1 MVVYGYLKNISLKDK
16 SRVEINDT
24 IYCLL
29 TEKKTSQQIRFIQ
42 GDMPI
47 HIFFKFPSQLHIPLI
62 KGEYCAG
69 NFFSVHKYKKM

>member
-16 SRVEINDT
+16 SRVEINDA

-29 TEKKTSQQIRFIQ
+29 TEKKTSQQTRFIQ

-47 HIFFKFPSQLHIPLI
+47 HIFFKFPYLPNSYSAH
-62 KGEYCAG
+62 
-69 NFFSVHKYKKM
+69 

>member
-16 SRVEINDT
+16 SRVEINDA

-29 TEKKTSQQIRFIQ
+29 TEKRTSQQIRFIQ

-47 HIFFKFPSQLHIPLI
+47 HIQIHIPLI
-62 KGEYCAG
+62 RGEYFADI
-69 NFFSVHKYKKM
+69 FF